1 MKTPREYQQQQKND
15 DNRDRHMFDDEL
27 INDEVINNEQKSH
40 LHQNYRHW
48 GWLPKPH

>member
-1 MKTPREYQQQQKND
+1 MKTLREYHQQQKND

-27 INDEVINNEQKSH
+27 INNELNNEQKSH